1 MAFVACVLFFNKAVA
16 ANTYYWVGTGAN
28 SNWTTTGNWQKGTGG
43 AYTGYPGSGTGD
55 LAVISPSLGGT
66 VNTTISSS
74 SSTINPIGQLVIG
87 DNVAVNLTI
96 NNSLSLSV
104 TGGINIADAL
114 QSISSTTLT
123 VAGTGNLSISGTS
136 NFYTAAVLQVTGN
149 VTFNSGSVTNLNGLT
164 GAPLASLQ
172 AKIDAQTG
180 GVITASSCTFNFPG
194 TSPVMHASAGTI
206 NATSCTFSLTGPIS
220 EAFSDGGTFNA
231 NTCTFT
237 LGNATS
243 LTAIGANSGTFNIN
257 SGTVVNA
264 GTNAKVISRLTGTVN
279 LNSGAV
285 LNLSGNPSYIVNS
298 DNAIFT
304 CGPTSVI
311 NLTGTNSSMANTS
324 TKPFTLQSS
333 SAGSATIGTIASGSS
348 GISGTYNV
356 QRFITGGSSTYR
368 NYRLLSCPTNMI
380 SANAPTSASNLIDL
394 TYLDNNTT
402 TPATTYGA
410 FIGGP
415 GTGFG
420 GGIHVT
426 TNPLMYLYQESIT
439 PGTGYNSSFTSGKNV
454 GIKTITGTSPNYY
467 ITTVST
473 ATNGVNSSSVKV
485 PVGNGWIM
493 YYIGDDQRTTLSAST
508 VPNSCTITSTGYIN
522 QGTIP
527 VYMWG
532 VTPTNT
538 LTYTTGTNARLPGLT
553 MVGNP
558 YPSTLNLYQV
568 YQDNSTSIGSTF
580 YQLSNTN
587 QTFPSY
593 NAASTG
599 ASTAGGTQY
608 VVSGQGFYVNVLSTT
623 GTKTLT
629 FKESEKAAS
638 ATAPVFPS
646 PILLSAPPN
655 PAVNTN
661 FDAMPT
667 QPKTVETTAK
677 TQSNTPQT
685 IKSSRSNLEGDTPV
699 DHPSQKV
706 NLGISNPPTENKTPP
721 INPAFLHLKLMHD
734 STTYDECGIYFNND
748 WTDNYD
754 NYDSY
759 YQIGLAPKV
768 FMASFTADNVM
779 TGVNALGDYKQ
790 SKKIKLFVKSV
801 TDGLYNLQ
809 LEDIKDIDTTLY
821 NVFLIDKQQNDSLD
835 MVRYKSYAFN
845 LSIADTSAF
854 SNRFELSITPK
865 SSVQYQL
872 VSFSGQKV
880 NGGVRLNWQTYNAGD
895 YIGFVLQKL
904 NSSGSYITIDTTKS
918 NGNADY
924 TYLDRQP
931 VTGKNTYRLKQE
943 LFNGT
948 ISYSSPITVVYSST
962 SANGNLTVYPNP
974 SRDII
979 NISLASTP
987 ATTSNYSADIY
998 NTSGSLVAHQTINT
1012 SAWTQ
1017 NISTYKLGV
1026 YIIEVKDAGNN
1037 LIGKTKFVKVN

>member
-1 MAFVACVLFFNKAVA
+1 MAFIACTLFFDKAMAV
-16 ANTYYWVGTGAN
+16 NTYYWVGTGAN
-28 SNWTTTGNWQKGTGG
+28 SNWTTTGNWQKNALGP
-43 AYTGYPGSGTGD
+43 YTGYPGSGTGD
-55 LAVISPSLGGT
+55 IAVISPSLGGT

-74 SSTINPIGQLVIG
+74 SSTINPIGQMVVG

-96 NNSLSLSV
+96 NNSISVSV

-123 VAGTGNLSISGTS
+123 VAGTGTLSISGTS

-172 AKIDAQTG
+172 AKIDAQSG
-180 GVITASSCTFNFPG
+180 GIITATSCTFNFPG

-206 NATSCTFSLTGPIS
+206 NATSCTFSLTGPLS
-220 EAFSDGGTFNA
+220 EAFTDGGTFNA
-231 NTCTFT
+231 NSCTFT
-237 LGNATS
+237 LSNAAS

-264 GTNAKVISRLTGTVN
+264 GTNANIISRLTGTVN

-285 LNLSGNPSYIVNS
+285 LNLSGNPSYIINE

-311 NLTGTNSSMANTS
+311 NLTGTNSSISNSS

-333 SAGSATIGTIASGSS
+333 SSGSATIGTIASGSA

-356 QRFITGGSSTYR
+356 QRYITGGSSTYR
-368 NYRLLSCPTNMI
+368 NYRLLSCPTNMV
-380 SANAPTSASNLIDL
+380 SASAPTSASNLIDL
-394 TYLDNNTT
+394 SYLDNNTT
-402 TPATTYGA
+402 VPATTYGA

-439 PGTGYNSSFTSGKNV
+439 PGTSYNSSFTSGKNV
-454 GIKTITGTSPNYY
+454 GIKSLTGASPNYY
-467 ITTVST
+467 ITTIST

-485 PVGNGWIM
+485 PVGNGWLM

-532 VTPTNT
+532 VTPTKT
-538 LTYTTGTNARLPGLT
+538 LTYTTGTNSRLPGLT

-629 FKESEKAAS
+629 FKETEKATS
-638 ATAPVFPS
+638 TTAPVFPS

-655 PAVNTN
+655 PDISGN
-661 FDAMPT
+661 FDAVAVPKKAETAAKGQNTSPT
-667 QPKTVETTAK
+667 IKLPLNSLEG
-677 TQSNTPQT
+677 NTPVAH
-685 IKSSRSNLEGDTPV
+685 SP
-699 DHPSQKV
+699 QKV
-706 NLGISNPPTENKTPP
+706 NQGTNTPTENKTPP
-721 INPAFLHLKLMHD
+721 IKPAWLHLKLMHD
-734 STTYDECGIYFNND
+734 STTYDECGIYFNKG

-754 NYDSY
+754 TYDSY
-759 YQIGLAPKV
+759 YQVGLAPKV
-768 FMASFTADNVM
+768 YMASFTADNVM
-779 TGVNALGDYKQ
+779 TGVNALGDYKHG
-790 SKKIKLFVKSV
+790 KKIKLFVKSV

-809 LEDIKDIDTTLY
+809 LEDLKAIDTTLY
-821 NVFLIDKQQNDSLD
+821 NVFLVDKQQNDSLD

-845 LSIADTSAF
+845 LSVADTSAF
-854 SNRFELSITPK
+854 SNRFELSITQK
-865 SSVQYQL
+865 QSEKYRL
-872 VSFSGQKV
+872 ISFSGQKV
-880 NGGVRLNWQTYNAGD
+880 SGGVQLNWQTYNAGN
-895 YIGFVLQKL
+895 YTGFILQKL
-904 NSSGSYITIDTTKS
+904 NGSGTYVTIDTTNS
-918 NGNADY
+918 NGNSDY
-924 TYLDRQP
+924 VYLDRQP
-931 VTGKNTYRLKQE
+931 LTGKNTYRLKQAE
-943 LFNGT
+943 FDGT
-948 ISYSSPITVVYSST
+948 ISYSSPVTVVYNSVSP
-962 SANGNLTVYPNP
+962 NGNLTVYPNP

-979 NISLASTP
+979 NISLASAP
-987 ATTSNYSADIY
+987 ATTSNYSANIY
-998 NTSGSLVAHQTINT
+998 NTSGSLVIHQTIST
-1012 SAWTQ
+1012 STWTQ
-1017 NISTYKLGV
+1017 DISSYKLGV

>member
-1 MAFVACVLFFNKAVA
+1 MALMACALFFNKAQAV
-16 ANTYYWVGTGAN
+16 NTYYWAGLGAN
-28 SNWTTTGNWQKGTGG
+28 SNWTTTGNWQKNVGG

-55 LAVISPSLGGT
+55 IAVISPTLGGT
-66 VNTTISSS
+66 ISTVISSS
-74 SSTINPIGQLVIG
+74 SSTINPISSITIG
-87 DNVAVNLTI
+87 DNTAVTLTI
-96 NNSLSLSV
+96 NNSISVSV
-104 TGGINIADAL
+104 TGGITIADVL
-114 QSISSTTLT
+114 QTVSSSTFTI
-123 VAGTGNLSISGTS
+123 AGTGTLSISGTS
-136 NFYTAAVLQVTGN
+136 NLYTAGILQVTGN
-149 VTFNSGSVTNLNGLT
+149 VTFNSGSITNLYGLT

-172 AKIDAQTG
+172 AKIDAQSG
-180 GVITASSCTFNFPG
+180 GLITASSCTFNFPG

-206 NATSCTFSLTGPIS
+206 NATSCTFSLSGPIA
-220 EAFSDGGTFNA
+220 EAYADGGIFNA
-231 NTCTFT
+231 NSCTFT

-257 SGTVVNA
+257 SGTVVNT
-264 GTNAKVISRLTGTVN
+264 GINAKVISRLTGTVN

-285 LNLSGNPSYIVNS
+285 INLSGNPSYISNG

-311 NLTGTNSSMANTS
+311 NLTGTNSSVANTS
-324 TKPFTLQSS
+324 TNPFTLQSS
-333 SAGSATIGTIASGSS
+333 AAGSATIGTIASGSA

-368 NYRLLSCPTNMI
+368 NYRLLSCPINMI

-394 TYLDNNTT
+394 SYLDNNTT
-402 TPATTYGA
+402 VPATTYGA

-439 PGTGYNSSFTSGKNV
+439 PGTTYNAAFTSGKNV
-454 GIKTITGTSPNYY
+454 GVKTLTGTSPNYY

-473 ATNGVNSSSVKV
+473 ATGGLNSSTVKV

-508 VPNSCTITSTGYIN
+508 VPNSCTITATGYIN

-532 VTPTNT
+532 ATPTST
-538 LTYTTGTNARLPGLT
+538 LTYTTGTNSRLPGLT

-629 FKESEKAAS
+629 FKETEKATS
-638 ATAPVFPS
+638 TTAPVFPS
-646 PILLSAPPN
+646 PILMSAPPN
-655 PAVNTN
+655 PNVNSN
-661 FDAMPT
+661 FDAVAV
-667 QPKTVETTAK
+667 QPKTVQTTAK
-677 TQSNTPQT
+677 SQNTAQGVKLPV
-685 IKSSRSNLEGDTPV
+685 SNLEGNTPIAPPPSHINLGAPTTPV
-699 DHPSQKV
+699 K
-706 NLGISNPPTENKTPP
+706 NTAPPV
-721 INPAFLHLKLMHD
+721 NPAWLHLKLMQD
-734 STTYDECGIYFNND
+734 STTYDECGIYFNKG
-748 WTDNYD
+748 WSDNYD

-759 YQIGLAPKV
+759 YQVGLAPKV
-768 FMASFTADNVM
+768 YMASFSADNVI
-779 TGVNALGDYKQ
+779 TGVNALDDYKQ
-790 SKKIKLFVKSV
+790 GKKVKLYVKAIN
-801 TDGLYNLQ
+801 DGLYNLQ
-809 LEDIKDIDTTLY
+809 LEDLKDIDTALY
-821 NVFLIDKQQNDSLD
+821 NVFLVDKQRNDSLD
-835 MVRYKSYAFN
+835 MARYRSYAFN
-845 LSIADTSAF
+845 LSVADTSSF
-854 SNRFELSITPK
+854 SNRFELSITQK
-865 SSVQYQL
+865 SGVQYQL
-872 VSFSGQKV
+872 LSFTGQKV
-880 NGGVRLNWQTYNAGD
+880 SSGIQLNWHTYNAGN
-895 YIGFVLQKL
+895 YTGFIVQKL
-904 NSSGSYITIDTTKS
+904 NANGTYVTIDTTTS

-924 TYLDRQP
+924 AYLDRQP
-931 VTGKNTYRLKQE
+931 VTGKNTYRLQQN

-948 ISYSSPITVVYSST
+948 ISYSSPVTIVYSNT
-962 SANGNLTVYPNP
+962 SPNGNLTVYPNP
-974 SRDII
+974 SRNII
-979 NISLASTP
+979 NISLPSAPAITP
-987 ATTSNYSADIY
+987 NYSADIY
-998 NTSGSLVAHQTINT
+998 NTSGSQVAHETINSDT
-1012 SAWTQ
+1012 WTQ
-1017 NISTYKLGV
+1017 DISAYKLGV
-1026 YIIEVKDAGNN
+1026 YVIEVKDTNGN
-1037 LIGKTKFVKVN
+1037 LIGKAKFVKVN